1 MTLAIPEPIGVMAIM
16 LPDDQPLLAFCTL
29 AATAF
34 AMSNVLIVTPSP
46 AHPLSVTDFYQVLET
61 SDVPH
66 GTINIVTGD
75 RTELAKTL
83 SEHDDVDAIWFAG
96 SHEGQ
101 TAVQTASANNI
112 KRTWVLPVTGAL
124 PLTEDVLRE
133 ATQVKNVWVPYG
145 G

>member
-1 MTLAIPEPIGVMAIM
+1 MG
-16 LPDDQPLLAFCTL
+16 
-29 AATAF
+29 
-34 AMSNVLIVTPSP
+34 NVLIVTPSP
-46 AHPLSVTDFYQVLET
+46 AYPLSVTDIYQVFET

-75 RTELAKTL
+75 RAELAKTL

-96 SHEGQ
+96 SREGQ
-101 TAVQTASANNI
+101 TAVQTASANNM
-112 KRTWVLPVTGAL
+112 KRTWVLPESGVL

-133 ATQVKNVWVPYG
+133 ATQVKNIWVPYG